1 MSSRQSPARMYV
13 AVLTS
18 TDERLFVSS
27 RACPSV
33 RRFLLQPSSPVPI
46 PSVSSEAM
54 IPLTSA
60 LDLLEKMLVFDPRTR
75 ISATEGL
82 AHEYLAP
89 YHDPTDEPVAAE
101 VFDWSFNDAD
111 LPVDTWKVMM
121 YSDIL
126 GRCNALTV
134 AYHRL
139 PQLRRHVSER
149 CGGTCDRRGCSRC
162 GVSCIAGASS

>member
-1 MSSRQSPARMYV
+1 MQSLPKREKVPFA
-13 AVLTS
+13 TK
-18 TDERLFVSS
+18 F
-27 RACPSV
+27 PS
-33 RRFLLQPSSPVPI
+33 
-46 PSVSSEAM
+46 AD
-54 IPLTSA
+54 PLS

-126 GRCNALTV
+126 DFHNLGDMTQQDAEGPVTGEQAV
-134 AYHRL
+134 AAA
-139 PQLRRHVSER
+139 V
-149 CGGTCDRRGCSRC
+149 
-162 GVSCIAGASS
+162 A